1 MSQELQKVKSSS
13 VEKVAEGVN
22 HLKIV
27 FVNAYFID
35 TKDSWVLV
43 DTGLP
48 LTAWRIKGY
57 AETLYGKGTKPSAI
71 VLTHGHF
78 DHAGSVKD
86 LAEEWD
92 VPVYAHALE
101 MPYLTGKSDYPPQDP
116 SIGGAISQMSRVFP
130 HGGID
135 LGSRVKEIGESG
147 EIAELPGWKFV
158 HTPGHTAGHISLFRA
173 SDKTLLAGDA
183 LTTMNLESWASQIT
197 EKKEFCRPPA
207 PFTTDWDAARESVE
221 KLAALAPEVVA
232 AGHGQPIT
240 ENAAARLK
248 EFARNFQKPAHGR
261 YVNLPAI
268 TDKTGIIYVPPPVS
282 DPVRNVLIGAGAVTV
297 GGLILAKIMKRRHN

>member
-1 MSQELQKVKSSS
+1 MAEDLVKT
-13 VEKVAEGVN
+13 ETAAIENIADGIR

-27 FVNAYFID
+27 FVNAYFVD
-35 TKDSWVLV
+35 TNDGWVLV

-48 LTAWRIKGY
+48 LNGWRIKAY
-57 AETLYGKGTKPSAI
+57 AETLYGANAKPAAI
-71 VLTHGHF
+71 ILTHGHF

-86 LAEEWD
+86 LAEDWD
-92 VPVYAHALE
+92 VPVYAHPLE

-135 LGSRVKEIGESG
+135 LVSRVKEINQDGT
-147 EIAELPGWKFV
+147 IAELPGWNFV
-158 HTPGHTAGHISLFRA
+158 HTPGHTAGHVSLFRE
-173 SDKTLLAGDA
+173 SDRTLLAGDA
-183 LTTMNLESWASQIT
+183 LTTMNLDSWASQIT
-197 EKKEFCRPPA
+197 EKPEICRPPA

-221 KLAALAPEVVA
+221 KLAALEPNIIA

-248 EFARNFQKPAHGR
+248 EFADNFQKPSHGR
-261 YVNLPAI
+261 YVNQPAI
-268 TDKTGIIYVPPPVS
+268 ADASGVVFVPPPVA
-282 DPVRNVLIGAGAVTV
+282 DPVRNYLIAGGAIAV
-297 GGLILAKIMKRRHN
+297 GGILLATLAKRRR

>member
-1 MSQELQKVKSSS
+1 MSQQLQKTESTAF
-13 VEKVAEGVN
+13 ETVAKGVN

-27 FVNAYFID
+27 FVNAYFVD
-35 TKDSWVLV
+35 TENSWVLV

-48 LTAWRIKGY
+48 LTAWRIKNY
-57 AETLYGKGTKPSAI
+57 AETLYGEGAKPSAI

-86 LAEEWD
+86 LADEWN
-92 VPVYAHALE
+92 VPVYAHRLE
-101 MPYLTGKSDYPPQDP
+101 IPYLTGKSDYPPQDP
-116 SIGGAISQMSRVFP
+116 SIGGAISQMSRAFP
-130 HGGID
+130 RGGIN
-135 LGSRVKEIGESG
+135 LGRRIQTIGETG
-147 EIAELPGWKFV
+147 EITELPGWKFI
-158 HTPGHTAGHISLFRA
+158 HTPGHTAGHVSLFRA

-207 PFTTDWDAARESVE
+207 PFTTDWVAARESVV
-221 KLAALAPEVVA
+221 KLAALEPKVVA

-248 EFARNFQKPAHGR
+248 EFAKNFRTPAHGR
-261 YVNLPAI
+261 YVNQPAI
-268 TDKTGIIYVPPPVS
+268 CDETGVVSVPPPVA
-282 DPVRNVLIGAGAVTV
+282 DPVRNVIIGVGAATV
-297 GGLILAKIMKRRHN
+297 GALILAKILRRK

>member
-1 MSQELQKVKSSS
+1 MLQELKNIESSS
-13 VEKVAEGVN
+13 FETVAKGIN

-35 TKDSWVLV
+35 TKDAWVLV

-48 LTAWRIKGY
+48 MTAWRIKSY
-57 AETLYGKGTKPSAI
+57 AETLYGENAKPSAI

-92 VPVYAHALE
+92 VPVYAHRLE

-116 SIGGAISQMSRVFP
+116 TVGGALAQMSRVFP

-135 LGSRVKEIGESG
+135 LGNRVREIGADNK
-147 EIAELPGWKFV
+147 IAELPDWEFI
-158 HTPGHTAGHISLFRA
+158 HTPGHTAGHVSLFRL

-183 LTTMNLESWASQIT
+183 LATMNQDSWISNLT
-197 EKKEFCRPPA
+197 EEKEFHEPPA
-207 PFTTDWDAARESVE
+207 PFTTDWDAARKSVE
-221 KLAALAPEVVA
+221 TLAALEPKVVA
-232 AGHGQPIT
+232 AGHGQPIS

-248 EFARNFQKPAHGR
+248 EFSENFQRPEHGR
-261 YVNLPAI
+261 YVNQPAI
-268 TDKTGIIYVPPPVS
+268 TDETGVVSVPPPVA
-282 DPVRNVLIGAGAVTV
+282 DPVRTAIIVTGAVTV
-297 GGLILAKIMKRRHN
+297 GAVILAKIFRRK